1 MNIDAIRNGIVID
14 HITAGKAMQ
23 VYNMLNLDKLD
34 CQVAIIRNA
43 ASTRT
48 GTKDIIKIAS
58 DKDLDLGVLSFVCP
72 TATINVIRDGR
83 VLEKRNVELPEK
95 SLTFL
100 NAKTRAALPPP
111 NRKFITFLC
120 LRMRKRRVSLHVLR
134 HESFQLTVNHR
145 KFEPC

>member
-1 MNIDAIRNGIVID
+1 MSAIRNGIVID

-34 CQVAIIRNA
+34 RQVAIIRNA

-58 DKDLDLGVLSFVCP
+58 DKDLDLGVLSFVRP

-83 VLEKRNVELPEK
+83 VL
-95 SLTFL
+95 
-100 NAKTRAALPPP
+100 
-111 NRKFITFLC
+111 
-120 LRMRKRRVSLHVLR
+120 
-134 HESFQLTVNHR
+134 
-145 KFEPC
+145 

>member
-120 LRMRKRRVSLHVLR
+120 LRMRKKASIAAC
-134 HESFQLTVNHR
+134 TATR
-145 KFEPC
+145 KLPTNC

>member
-34 CQVAIIRNA
+34 CQVAIIRNT

-95 SLTFL
+95 IVDILKCKNPRCITTTEQEIHHVFVLTDAEKGEYRCMYCDTKAS
-100 NAKTRAALPPP
+100 N
-111 NRKFITFLC
+111 
-120 LRMRKRRVSLHVLR
+120 
-134 HESFQLTVNHR
+134 
-145 KFEPC
+145 

>member
-23 VYNMLNLDKLD
+23 VYNMLNLGKLD

-95 SLTFL
+95 IVDILKCKNPRCITTTEQEIHHVFVLTDAEKGEYRCMYCDTKAS
-100 NAKTRAALPPP
+100 N
-111 NRKFITFLC
+111 
-120 LRMRKRRVSLHVLR
+120 
-134 HESFQLTVNHR
+134 
-145 KFEPC
+145 